1 MNNGKFSQEDYQF
14 VFNWLQKHCYGRE
27 HARFRE
33 DYKDIDENVI
43 KAGIL
48 PYMPKH
54 ITDRKFRFIVSAL
67 AHEGHVYSS
76 SAWGYFFMPP
86 VNPARCDIVA
96 AKKAL
101 IERKTKALSTIEK
114 VGFLLRKLEEL
125 EQKVQDLFPEIG
137 PREFSSYRRE
147 E

>member
-14 VFNWLQKHCYGRE
+14 VSNWLQQHCYGRE

-33 DYKDIDENVI
+33 NEADPNK
-43 KAGIL
+43 GIL
-48 PYMPKH
+48 PYMPER

-67 AHEGHVYSS
+67 VHEGRVYSS

-86 VNPARCDIVA
+86 VYPTAYDIAA

-101 IERKTKALSTIEK
+101 AERKTKALSTIEK
-114 VGFLLRKLEEL
+114 VDFLMKKVDEL
-125 EQKVQDLFPEIG
+125 EQGVRDLFTE
-137 PREFSSYRRE
+137 
-147 E
+147 

>member
-1 MNNGKFSQEDYQF
+1 MNNGKFSQEDYQL
-14 VFNWLQKHCYGRE
+14 VFDWLQKHCYGRE

-33 DYKDIDENVI
+33 NEAYPDK
-43 KAGIL
+43 GIL
-48 PYMPKH
+48 PYMPRH

-67 AHEGHVYSS
+67 SHEGHVYSS

-86 VNPARCDIVA
+86 VNPAPCDIVA

-114 VGFLLRKLEEL
+114 VGFLLRKVEEL
-125 EQKVQDLFPEIG
+125 EQGVQDLFK
-137 PREFSSYRRE
+137 E
-147 E
+147 EGVNQNGR